1 MKIDDIAL
9 IPTSGRSDEWI
20 VIHNGI
26 AVSYSGAPQS
36 GERFTNLY
44 PIGDLQGL
52 YDADTSVQ
60 TAKKIQENLKKRGLT
75 EPQKLQTEVQ
85 RLRREAGELTGLNLS
100 NIRKEQG
107 EEAADAAI
115 AKRKSLL
122 EEAAELQKSGVE
134 LGRLQSGS

>member
-1 MKIDDIAL
+1 MGL
-9 IPTSGRSDEWI
+9 LL
-20 VIHNGI
+20 
-26 AVSYSGAPQS
+26 SYAGAP
-36 GERFTNLY
+36 LY

-52 YDADTSVQ
+52 LDADASVQ
-60 TAKKIQENLKKRGLT
+60 TKKLIQKNLEERGLT

-100 NIRKEQG
+100 KIRKEQG
-107 EEAADAAI
+107 KEAADAAI